1 MKPLDLIKAIFLP
14 VTSITVAA
22 PVLMLWVIFSIGTSG
37 HPLGIVVLILSLP
50 PIFRYLMIILETC
63 AKGEK
68 PRAFDAEFFS
78 WTDSLW
84 TFFPLLLAVAL
95 SYLGFLIHGRFGMT
109 GVYVEIV
116 VVSGLLPASIAV
128 LAITHSPLQ
137 SLNPIALGRLL
148 KATGESFWLA
158 TVYLVVVGWVFVEA
172 EQLPNLAANFL
183 RLFGLF
189 SFAALTGALLEP
201 FGLVDD
207 VSIPESLEARDE
219 QIRGN
224 MEAAR
229 GAVLGHAYG
238 IISRGNRDS
247 GLAHI
252 KEGIADDRDPEAAW
266 AWFFNKMLGWEDQ
279 HHALF
284 FAQHYIHDLLR
295 HGDSVPALKIIMRC
309 QLIDERFKPL
319 SEDLPIAIEAAESS
333 GNLELA
339 AVLKRR

>member
-1 MKPLDLIKAIFLP
+1 MKPLDLIKALFLP
-14 VTSITVAA
+14 VTSITIAA
-22 PVLMLWVIFSIGTSG
+22 PVLMLWVILCIGTSG
-37 HPLGIVVLILSLP
+37 HPLGILVLILSLP
-50 PIFRYLMIILETC
+50 PIFRYLMIVLETC

-95 SYLGFLIHGRFGMT
+95 SYLGFVVHGQFGMT
-109 GVYVEIV
+109 GVNVLLVIT
-116 VVSGLLPASIAV
+116 SGLLPASIAV

-148 KATGESFWLA
+148 KATGESFWIA
-158 TVYLVVVGWVFVEA
+158 SVYLLIVGWFFVQA
-172 EQLPNLAANFL
+172 DQLSNIAANFV
-183 RLFGLF
+183 RLFGMF
-189 SFAALTGALLEP
+189 SFAALTGTLLEP
-201 FGLVDD
+201 FGLIDD
-207 VSIPESLEARDE
+207 VSIPDSLEASDE
-219 QIRGN
+219 EIRGN
-224 MEAAR
+224 LEAAR
-229 GAVLGHAYG
+229 GSVLSHAYG

-252 KEGIADDRDPEAAW
+252 KEWIADDRDPEAAW
-266 AWFFNKMLGWEDQ
+266 AWYFNKMLGWENPE
-279 HHALF
+279 HALF

-295 HGDSVPALKIIMRC
+295 HGESIPALKIIMRC
-309 QLIDERFKPL
+309 RLINEQFKPL
-319 SEDLPIAIEAAESS
+319 REDVPTAIDAAESS